1 MKKMPEVSRMESLF
15 DYTFNID
22 YQPKLDY
29 KTNYGFIRS
38 LCTKNLVDDVKN
50 YISSVNNFKNFV
62 QIGIGGSALGA
73 TSSIEFLNGIYF
85 NYTKDKKYFVL
96 DNIDPQRLKFVLSLN
111 PHETLFHIVSKS
123 GSTTETI
130 VQFAIIY
137 ESLKKTLKDNIHNHF
152 VFTTSQ
158 HGFLYEFAKEHNI
171 KTFFIPDDTGGRFSV
186 FTSVGLIPIA
196 FFGNDIE
203 TFIEG
208 AKTAVRSYR
217 NGWNFPNDF
226 TKFTLGEYKKGK
238 NILVMFA
245 YKDSLYGIVDWFRQL
260 WAESLG
266 KQEKGQTVIKALGTT
281 DQHSQLQLYSDG
293 KKDKVIIFLDTV
305 ADSDFIVD
313 EIKGFSYLKNK
324 KVTEIMSTQKKAT
337 FKALTEKNVPC
348 GDVFLKEKNEFS
360 LGALY
365 MSLMIATAKAG
376 EILEIDPFN
385 QPGVEKAKQ
394 YTKQLLTE
402 KKDV

>member
-208 AKTAVRSYR
+208 AKTAVRAYR
-217 NGWNFPNDF
+217 NGWSFPNDF